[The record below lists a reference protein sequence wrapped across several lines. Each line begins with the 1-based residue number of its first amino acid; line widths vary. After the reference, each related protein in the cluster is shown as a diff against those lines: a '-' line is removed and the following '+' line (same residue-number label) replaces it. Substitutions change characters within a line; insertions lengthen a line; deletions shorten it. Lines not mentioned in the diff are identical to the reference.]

1 MSSIQEQIE
10 NALNSAFDVLYLK
23 VVNDSALHKGHVGD
37 DGSGETHFSIDIR
50 SGDFSAMDR
59 VSRYRA
65 VHNAL
70 GDLIKE
76 VHAISISISSGD

>member
-37 DGSGETHFSIDIR
+37 DGSGGSVVGFKDSF
-50 SGDFSAMDR
+50 G
-59 VSRYRA
+59 
-65 VHNAL
+65 
-70 GDLIKE
+70 
-76 VHAISISISSGD
+76 